1 MSGRILGAAIVAAIV
16 LLGAAGVA
24 RAQGS
29 RSAPAPWVPAGFD
42 STRLWGLEARALL
55 DATTNDS
62 IGPSQSR
69 AFGLLD
75 RMVRRTFLALG
86 PRGMRGAR
94 SILTLADSLKLDVEM
109 VQDAQLP
116 QFVVVTYFN
125 TKFAGYA
132 TATSLYWWRGEDL
145 MRQSILL
152 QGGRDIQMDVWWTG
166 NELAPYEMA
175 LVDHRRAGDP
185 REGFFTMLRIS
196 RQAEFWGAI
205 QAGKRTID
213 LGGPGPARLVDL
225 DNDGVPELVH
235 WATAGPDARFVK
247 HPNLPPL
254 VSERTWRRTDDG
266 FRLLDRRTVATPFS
280 TFVMFLRALESGQ
293 VGLARSLVATPSIYV
308 KAQGLKL
315 GSYRAPA
322 SWRASEPA
330 PGVRWAESMR
340 FQYGTP
346 PRLEKGIE
354 VRMKEVEGHWLV
366 EGLTPLSLGLPA
378 PAPKPAP
385 RRSGA
390 TRR

>member
-1 MSGRILGAAIVAAIV
+1 MSGHIRFPMGLVFAIV
-16 LLGAAGVA
+16 LLGAGVA
-24 RAQGS
+24 HAQATH
-29 RSAPAPWVPAGFD
+29 SAPAPWIPAGFD
-42 STRLWGLEARALL
+42 STRLWGREARTLL

-62 IGPSQSR
+62 IGPGQSR

-75 RMVRRTFLALG
+75 RMVRRSFLALG

-94 SILTLADSLKLDVEM
+94 GVLALTDSLKLDVEM
-109 VQDAQLP
+109 AQDTELP

-132 TATSLYWWRGEDL
+132 AWTSLFWWRGDEL
-145 MRQSILL
+145 FKQSILL
-152 QGGRDIQMDVWWTG
+152 EGGRDVQMDVWWTG

-185 REGFFTMLRIS
+185 REGFFTLLRIS

-205 QAGKRTID
+205 QSGRRSID

-225 DNDGVPELVH
+225 DNDAVPELVH
-235 WATAGPDARFVK
+235 WATSEPDARFVK
-247 HPNLPPL
+247 DPNLPPVL
-254 VSERTWRRTDDG
+254 SERTWRRTDDG

-280 TFVMFLRALESGQ
+280 TFVLFLRALESGQ
-293 VGLARSLVATPSIYV
+293 AGLARSLVATPSVYV

-315 GSYRAPA
+315 GTYRAAA

-330 PGVRWAESMR
+330 PGARWAESMR

-354 VRMKEVEGHWLV
+354 VRMKEVGGHWLID
-366 EGLTPLSLGLPA
+366 GLTPLALGLPT